1 MGDKLFEGSKENYN
15 MADETTNAAVPPLV
29 SAILVVAED
38 ERVMLA
44 RQAVTNFMR
53 QTYNSM
59 GGVEI
64 IVVNAA
70 PSLNVLNDTWPLL
83 KEFRVAPVMYPT
95 IGALRNKGIEEA
107 AGSWVV
113 PFDDDDHH
121 HLHRVA
127 LQMACR
133 QEGKCVTLT
142 DQVRLDTNTD
152 SPVIAVHQDLNGI
165 PNTVIF
171 PRTNIDGMLN
181 LYDPEM
187 VQVGEDREFID
198 RNFGQEDNVVLRN
211 SLVDVDNPDS
221 SQNWFPSV
229 VMSIAFYHSRNKSNP
244 EQFFGAYSAEQYRGQ
259 IVGFGPIQGTR
270 QVTQDDGSK
279 GTEAID
285 NPFFEYVQHVSKGTG
300 LDISVNR
307 SGGFVGPPAATASS

>member
-1 MGDKLFEGSKENYN
+1 
-15 MADETTNAAVPPLV
+15 MADETSNATVPPLV

-53 QTYNSM
+53 QTYNSL
-59 GGVEI
+59 GGIEI
-64 IVVNAA
+64 IVINAA

-83 KEFRVAPVMYPT
+83 KEFRVDPVTYPT

-107 AGSWVV
+107 SGSWVV

-142 DQVRLDTNTD
+142 DQVRLDTNTA
-152 SPVIAVHQDLNGI
+152 SPVIVVHQDLTGI
-165 PNTVIF
+165 PSTVIF
-171 PRTNIDGMLN
+171 PRTDIDGMLN

-187 VQVGEDREFID
+187 IQVGEDREFID
-198 RNFGQEDNVVLRN
+198 RNFGKEGNVVLRN

-229 VMSIAFYHSRNKSNP
+229 VMSIAFYHSRNKSTP

-259 IVGFGPIQGTR
+259 IVGLGPIQGTR
-270 QVTQDDGSK
+270 QVAQEDGSRA
-279 GTEAID
+279 TESID

-307 SGGFVGPPAATASS
+307 SGGFVGPPAATSSS

>member
-1 MGDKLFEGSKENYN
+1 
-15 MADETTNAAVPPLV
+15 MADAITNATAPPLV

-53 QTYNSM
+53 QTYNSL
-59 GGVEI
+59 GGIE
-64 IVVNAA
+64 IVVINAA

-83 KEFRVAPVMYPT
+83 REFRVDPVMYPT
-95 IGALRNKGIEEA
+95 IGALRNRGIEEA
-107 AGSWVV
+107 SGSWIV

-152 SPVIAVHQDLNGI
+152 NPVIVVHQDLAGI
-165 PNTVIF
+165 PNTVLF
-171 PRTNIDGMLN
+171 PRTDIDGTLN

-187 VQVGEDREFID
+187 IQVGEDREFVD
-198 RNFGQEDNVVLRN
+198 RNFGAEGNVVLRN
-211 SLVDVDNPDS
+211 SLADVDNPDS

-229 VMSIAFYHSRNKSNP
+229 VMSIAFYHSRNKSTP
-244 EQFFGAYSAEQYRGQ
+244 EQFFGDYSTERYRGQ
-259 IVGFGPIQGTR
+259 IVGLGPIQGTR
-270 QVTQDDGSK
+270 QVAQDDGSK
-279 GTEAID
+279 VPEAID

-307 SGGFVGPPAATASS
+307 SGGFVGPPAATSSS

>member
-1 MGDKLFEGSKENYN
+1 
-15 MADETTNAAVPPLV
+15 MADEITNVASPPLV

-53 QTYNSM
+53 QTYNSL

-64 IVVNAA
+64 IVINAA

-83 KEFRVAPVMYPT
+83 KEFRVDPVMYPT

-107 AGSWVV
+107 SGSWIA

-121 HLHRVA
+121 HLHRLA

-142 DQVRLDTNTD
+142 DQVRLDTNTEN
-152 SPVIAVHQDLNGI
+152 PVIVVHQDLAGI

-181 LYDPEM
+181 LYDPEII
-187 VQVGEDREFID
+187 QVGEDREFID
-198 RNFGQEDNVVLRN
+198 RNFGNEGNVVLRN

-229 VMSIAFYHSRNKSNP
+229 VMSIAFYHSRNKSTP
-244 EQFFGAYSAEQYRGQ
+244 EQFFGNYSAEQYRGQ
-259 IVGFGPIQGTR
+259 IVGLGPIQGTR
-270 QVTQDDGSK
+270 KVSQDDGSQV
-279 GTEAID
+279 TESID